1 MATESSNKD
10 DNSKFRFT
18 VDVSRRLAE
27 EIERMAKE
35 SGRSKAEVFR
45 LAIGLLS
52 TARAAHNDA
61 CYSKPLVQRESHC
74 FLICDGDFFDI
85 VL

>member
-45 LAIGLLS
+45 LAVGLLS
-52 TARAAHNDA
+52 TARAAHNEGMRVGAWGD
-61 CYSKPLVQRESHC
+61 SSEHRQKREFVN
-74 FLICDGDFFDI
+74 FL
-85 VL
+85 